1 MLEAGQLC
9 VHMFME
15 RDECDR
21 LYEINHI
28 RTADFVSAVVTWFI
42 SYTSITSISFT
53 EKYEHI
59 IDQPPE
65 WSVAS

>member
-9 VHMFME
+9 VCMFME

-21 LYEINHI
+21 LYEM
-28 RTADFVSAVVTWFI
+28 RTPDFVSAVVTWFI
-42 SYTSITSISFT
+42 SYTSITFISFT